1 MAVSTHEEGEA
12 DTMTKARFDEI
23 KQHFG
28 QEHAGGLRTETIAAA
43 KDLIAEVEARGKFEQ
58 EFERESNEAFEQAQ
72 RDAAPMKAAAAARMK
87 AADAEDDAPDVRR
100 TSGARKK

>member
-1 MAVSTHEEGEA
+1 
-12 DTMTKARFDEI
+12 MTRARFDEI

-43 KDLIAEVEARGKFEQ
+43 KELIAAVEVHGTF
-58 EFERESNEAFEQAQ
+58 
-72 RDAAPMKAAAAARMK
+72 D
-87 AADAEDDAPDVRR
+87 DDAPAPGPEPERGDVRR

>member
-1 MAVSTHEEGEA
+1 
-12 DTMTKARFDEI
+12 MTRARFDEI

-43 KDLIAEVEARGKFEQ
+43 KDLIAEIEAHGKF
-58 EFERESNEAFEQAQ
+58 
-72 RDAAPMKAAAAARMK
+72 D
-87 AADAEDDAPDVRR
+87 DDAPAVEAEPERALETHR

>member
-1 MAVSTHEEGEA
+1 
-12 DTMTKARFDEI
+12 MTRARFDEI

-43 KDLIAEVEARGKFEQ
+43 KDLIAAVESHGKFDDEPPAVA
-58 EFERESNEAFEQAQ
+58 EPERATETH
-72 RDAAPMKAAAAARMK
+72 
-87 AADAEDDAPDVRR
+87 R

>member
-1 MAVSTHEEGEA
+1 
-12 DTMTKARFDEI
+12 MTRARFEEI

-43 KDLIAEVEARGKFEQ
+43 KDLIAAVEAHGKF
-58 EFERESNEAFEQAQ
+58 
-72 RDAAPMKAAAAARMK
+72 D
-87 AADAEDDAPDVRR
+87 DDAVIAEPETERDEVRR